1 MYKISKF
8 LLFFFLFF
16 IPADVNSEVN
26 LTEILDGKSQEI
38 IQKTIELDNEIN
50 FIKEDDFILS
60 LENEKLLDKL
70 LNIREML
77 EKLKQNLISNNM
89 EDSETLEMFNYA
101 LETSNSLICEK
112 YKSGDFSSSNLRESS
127 IKC

>member
-38 IQKTIELDNEIN
+38 TRKIIELNNEIQ
-50 FIKEDDFILS
+50 IKTEDDFVLS
-60 LENEKLLDKL
+60 IENEKLLNNL
-70 LNIREML
+70 LNIKRKL
-77 EKLKQNLISNNM
+77 EKLKQDLISNDIG
-89 EDSETLEMFNYA
+89 DSETIEMFNYA

-112 YKSGDFSSSNLRESS
+112 YKSGDFSSSNLRESN

>member
-1 MYKISKF
+1 
-8 LLFFFLFF
+8 
-16 IPADVNSEVN
+16 
-26 LTEILDGKSQEI
+26 
-38 IQKTIELDNEIN
+38 
-50 FIKEDDFILS
+50 
-60 LENEKLLDKL
+60 
-70 LNIREML
+70 ML

-112 YKSGDFSSSNLRESS
+112 YKSGDFSSSNLRESN

>member
-16 IPADVNSEVN
+16 FPEDVNSEVN

-38 IQKTIELDNEIN
+38 TKKIIELKDEIQ
-50 FIKEDDFILS
+50 IITEDDFVLS
-60 LENEKLLDKL
+60 IENEKLLNNL
-70 LNIREML
+70 LNIKKML
-77 EKLKQNLISNNM
+77 EKLKQDLISNDM
-89 EDSETLEMFNYA
+89 EDSETVEMFNYA
-101 LETSNSLICEK
+101 LETSNSLICKK
-112 YKSGDFSSSNLRESS
+112 YKSGDFSSSNLIQFN

>member
-16 IPADVNSEVN
+16 FPEDVNSEVN

-38 IQKTIELDNEIN
+38 TNKIIELNDNFQITN
-50 FIKEDDFILS
+50 EDDFALNI
-60 LENEKLLDKL
+60 ENEKLLNNL
-70 LNIREML
+70 LNTKRML
-77 EKLKQNLISNNM
+77 EKLKQDLINNDIK
-89 EDSETLEMFNYA
+89 DSETIEMVNYA

-112 YKSGDFSSSNLRESS
+112 YKSGNFSSSNLRESN

>member
-1 MYKISKF
+1 MYNYSKL

-38 IQKTIELDNEIN
+38 TKKIIELKDEIQ
-50 FIKEDDFILS
+50 IITEDDFVLS
-60 LENEKLLDKL
+60 IENEKLLNNL
-70 LNIREML
+70 LNIKKML
-77 EKLKQNLISNNM
+77 EKLKQDLISNDM
-89 EDSETLEMFNYA
+89 EDSETIEMFNYA
-101 LETSNSLICEK
+101 LETSNSLICKK
-112 YKSGDFSSSNLRESS
+112 YKSGDFSSSNLIQFN

>member
-1 MYKISKF
+1 MYNYSKF

-38 IQKTIELDNEIN
+38 TKKIIELKDEIQ
-50 FIKEDDFILS
+50 IITEDDFVLS
-60 LENEKLLDKL
+60 IENEKLLNNL
-70 LNIREML
+70 LNIKKML
-77 EKLKQNLISNNM
+77 EKLKQDLISNDI
-89 EDSETLEMFNYA
+89 EDSETIEMFNYA

-112 YKSGDFSSSNLRESS
+112 YKSGDFSSSNLRESN

>member
-1 MYKISKF
+1 MYNYSKL

-38 IQKTIELDNEIN
+38 TKKIIELKDEIQ
-50 FIKEDDFILS
+50 IITEDDFVLS
-60 LENEKLLDKL
+60 IENEKLLNNL
-70 LNIREML
+70 LNIKKML
-77 EKLKQNLISNNM
+77 EKLKQDLISNDM
-89 EDSETLEMFNYA
+89 EDSETVEMFNYA
-101 LETSNSLICEK
+101 LETSTSLICKK
-112 YKSGDFSSSNLRESS
+112 YKSGDFSSSNLIQFN

>member
-1 MYKISKF
+1 MYNYSKL

-38 IQKTIELDNEIN
+38 TKKIIELKDEIQ
-50 FIKEDDFILS
+50 IITEDDFVLS
-60 LENEKLLDKL
+60 IENEKLLNNL
-70 LNIREML
+70 LNIKKML
-77 EKLKQNLISNNM
+77 EKLKQDLISNDM
-89 EDSETLEMFNYA
+89 KDSETVEMFNYA
-101 LETSNSLICEK
+101 LETSNSLICKK
-112 YKSGDFSSSNLRESS
+112 YKSGDFSSSNLIQFN

>member
-8 LLFFFLFF
+8 LSFFFLFF

-38 IQKTIELDNEIN
+38 TRKIKELNNEIQIN
-50 FIKEDDFILS
+50 TEDDFVLS
-60 LENEKLLDKL
+60 IENEKLLNNL
-70 LNIREML
+70 LNIKRML
-77 EKLKQNLISNNM
+77 EKLKQDLISNDI
-89 EDSETLEMFNYA
+89 EDSETIEMLNYA

-112 YKSGDFSSSNLRESS
+112 YKSGDFSSSNLRESN

>member
-8 LLFFFLFF
+8 LSFFFLFF

-38 IQKTIELDNEIN
+38 TRKIKELNNEIQIN
-50 FIKEDDFILS
+50 TEDDFVLS
-60 LENEKLLDKL
+60 IENEKLLNNL
-70 LNIREML
+70 LNIKRML
-77 EKLKQNLISNNM
+77 EKLKQDLINNDIK
-89 EDSETLEMFNYA
+89 DSETIEMVNYA

-112 YKSGDFSSSNLRESS
+112 YKSGNFSSSNLRESN

>member
-1 MYKISKF
+1 MYQISKF

-112 YKSGDFSSSNLRESS
+112 YKSGDFSSSNLRESN

>member
-1 MYKISKF
+1 MYKIRNF

-16 IPADVNSEVN
+16 IPEDVNSEVN

-38 IQKTIELDNEIN
+38 TKKIIELNNEIQ
-50 FIKEDDFILS
+50 IKTEDDFVLS
-60 LENEKLLDKL
+60 IENEKLLNNL
-70 LNIREML
+70 LNIKRML
-77 EKLKQNLISNNM
+77 EKLKQDLISHDI
-89 EDSETLEMFNYA
+89 EDSETIEMFNYA

-112 YKSGDFSSSNLRESS
+112 YKLGDFSSSNLRESD

>member
-16 IPADVNSEVN
+16 FPEDVNSEVN

-38 IQKTIELDNEIN
+38 TKKIIELNDNFQITN
-50 FIKEDDFILS
+50 EDDFALNI
-60 LENEKLLDKL
+60 ENEKLLNNL
-70 LNIREML
+70 LNIKRML
-77 EKLKQNLISNNM
+77 EKLKQDLINNDIK
-89 EDSETLEMFNYA
+89 DSETIEMVNYA

-112 YKSGDFSSSNLRESS
+112 YKSGNFSSSNLRESN

>member
-1 MYKISKF
+1 MYNYSKL

-38 IQKTIELDNEIN
+38 TKKIIELNEEIQ
-50 FIKEDDFILS
+50 IITEDDFVLS
-60 LENEKLLDKL
+60 IENEKLLNNL
-70 LNIREML
+70 LNIKKML
-77 EKLKQNLISNNM
+77 EKLKQDFISNDM
-89 EDSETLEMFNYA
+89 EDSETVEMFNYA
-101 LETSNSLICEK
+101 LETSNSLICKK
-112 YKSGDFSSSNLRESS
+112 YKSGDFSSSNLIQFN